1 MPETKS
7 ERALFDE
14 EECKFFQFFL
24 RRKPP
29 TDVMWYR
36 HV

>member
-14 EECKFFQFFL
+14 EECKLQFFFFFP
-24 RRKPP
+24 KA
-29 TDVMWYR
+29 TAN
-36 HV
+36 